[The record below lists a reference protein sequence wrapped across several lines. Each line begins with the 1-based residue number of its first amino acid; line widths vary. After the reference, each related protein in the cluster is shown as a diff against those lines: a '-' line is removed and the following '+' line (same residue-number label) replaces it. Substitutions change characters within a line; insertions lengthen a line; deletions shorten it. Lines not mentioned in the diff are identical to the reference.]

1 MTKYSDLYEL
11 SELHLHKMVLLKGY
25 KMVKGIINNEPLLY
39 RIQWLYKWRKP
50 PKIFCYG
57 IWHFSCHMCQFSLKL
72 APRLMMVSCDCQK
85 HSEGCAERARWRRG
99 RGGGTS
105 FPQTSALMSSCIS
118 HSTIKSELASVRGEK
133 IWARGETGA
142 GESYFTHPPFQC
154 LDPSAFVFIQ
164 LRCEVEEKLRGKHC
178 FGIRS
183 MTFVIVCS
191 PTLSLQLVIIC
202 MRWQNQWLFM
212 SFRETVLL
220 W

>member
-1 MTKYSDLYEL
+1 MSHFYIGSSDYTNGGNRQKYSV
-11 SELHLHKMVLLKGY
+11 MA
-25 KMVKGIINNEPLLY
+25 
-39 RIQWLYKWRKP
+39 
-50 PKIFCYG
+50 YG
-57 IWHFSCHMCQFSLKL
+57 TSAAICASFHWNWHHGSWWSVVTAKNTARAVQ
-72 APRLMMVSCDCQK
+72 RERDE
-85 HSEGCAERARWRRG
+85 EG
-99 RGGGTS
+99 GGGTS

-183 MTFVIVCS
+183 MTFVVVCS

-202 MRWQNQWLFM
+202 MRWQNQWFFM